1 MTSQPLVL
9 KSLLRFAKPVLVSR
23 AQTNRSLSRFAKAAA
38 SQAQAERFGFAA
50 VCESRFGFRPLVNCH
65 RLACRFH
72 ICKTVC
78 AAPVKNL
85 YWSLRPLT
93 SFCAQGVFASI
104 CKLLADKGTPCRVV
118 RRVERL
124 LLINISKCRSASLD
138 DKERETGRFLDGEL
152 CACKKRAVIWVKILC
167 INYAVFMYRLL

>member
-1 MTSQPLVL
+1 VTSQPLVL

-38 SQAQAERFGFAA
+38 SQALPN
-50 VCESRFGFRPLVNCH
+50 FRLSECKARVVSQPLVNCH